1 MAAMSHMFRY
11 TEYKIS
17 IKDSHLFVR
26 LEFPESPPTL
36 EAVELNLGRPKR
48 QLGARGEGV
57 VEL

>member
-1 MAAMSHMFRY
+1 MSHMFRY